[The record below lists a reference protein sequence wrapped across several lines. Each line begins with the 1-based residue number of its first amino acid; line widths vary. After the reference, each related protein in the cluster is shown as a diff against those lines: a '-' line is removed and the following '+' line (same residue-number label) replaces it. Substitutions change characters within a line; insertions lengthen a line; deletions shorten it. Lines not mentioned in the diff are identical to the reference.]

1 SRSECRSLSTL
12 PPSIKVPAEF
22 GANYAFDCFLSV
34 FGFSI
39 SHQITVG
46 RHTEREG
53 YSTDVTVAFMLD
65 KEGKP
70 VNLPS
75 LDLFALP
82 GLIVWRWFFDPR
94 KGSFGRRM
102 FRIRLVSAAGDESQ
116 PASARALAKRYGC
129 FALLF
134 APLWLILAYQGF
146 NPGFI
151 FLGGMLPIL

>member
-1 SRSECRSLSTL
+1 
-12 PPSIKVPAEF
+12 
-22 GANYAFDCFLSV
+22 
-34 FGFSI
+34 
-39 SHQITVG
+39 HQITVG
-46 RHTEREG
+46 RHTEHEG

-82 GLIVWRWFFDPR
+82 GLIAWRWFFDRR

-116 PASARALAKRYGC
+116 PASARALAKRYVC

-134 APLWLILAYQGF
+134 APLWLLLAYQGF

-151 FLGGMLPIL
+151 FLGGMLPILIGAAALTGILMLATAVMIALRKDAIYDRLAE